1 MMLDLLTTAVDAT
14 LADELLQR
22 TASTPRVQQIVQLS
36 LAPAFLLGGIGA
48 IMNVMMTRLLW
59 IAERIERIGRR
70 EDDGQASGAE
80 LSELPWLA
88 RRRRHAQHALV
99 LSTAAAAA
107 ISVVIALLF
116 VAAYIEPRIGT
127 LIALAWILTVLL
139 LIASLAFLLFETRL
153 AARGAKVTPRRGI

>member
-1 MMLDLLTTAVDAT
+1 MMIDLLVAA
-14 LADELLQR
+14 ADNTIADQLVQR

-70 EDDGQASGAE
+70 SDDCDASDAE
-80 LSELPWLA
+80 LRELPWLA

-99 LSTAAAAA
+99 LSTGSAAT
-107 ISVVIALLF
+107 ISVVIGLLF

-127 LIALAWILTVLL
+127 LIAVAWVLTVLQ
-139 LIASLAFLLFETRL
+139 LIASLAFLLLETRL
-153 AARGAKVTPRRGI
+153 AARGAEGSRRELR